1 MNNPYI
7 GKIEKTKCRFGTSQA
22 FYPADAVETILDYAY
37 GQVCLERRAL
47 NSLWDCWKVRRKQ
60 LRQERHAAQA
70 ALNNLR
76 IAFAELNMRKFAFK
90 NPRAYKFWEKA
101 LERFKESLAMRVAR
115 EFARECAKNNLNL
128 DPISSPLKSQYLM
141 YRVCMEWDGK
151 KGNIIVYKHMSP
163 NLNSLL
169 NSAYR
174 NLQPLSGSFQVKQS
188 ENNRPDQES
197 HPGCVFFGNLQ
208 HSFHYYD
215 GSVIKGATYV
225 AVYNVSRPEYSPGV
239 KRESWDFD
247 HDVSPFP
254 YPASYEAA
262 LAAYANECTARE
274 I

>member
-7 GKIEKTKCRFGTSQA
+7 GKIEKAKCCFGTSQA

-37 GQVCLERRAL
+37 GQVCLERRVL
-47 NSLWDCWKVRRKQ
+47 NSLWDRWKARRKQ

-70 ALNNLR
+70 ALKNLR
-76 IAFAELNMRKFAFK
+76 IAFAELHMRKFAFK
-90 NPRAYKFWEKA
+90 NIRAYKFWEKA
-101 LERFKESLAMRVAR
+101 LGRFKEPMAVRATR
-115 EFARECAKNNLNL
+115 EFARECAKLNL
-128 DPISSPLKSQYLM
+128 IPSPLKSQYLM

-163 NLNSLL
+163 SLNSLL
-169 NSAYR
+169 NSAHR
-174 NLQPLSGSFQVKQS
+174 NLQPLSDSFQVKQS
-188 ENNRPDQES
+188 ENNLPNQES
-197 HPGCVFFGNLQ
+197 HPGCVFFGNIQ
-208 HSFHYYD
+208 HSFHHY

-254 YPASYEAA
+254 YPASYEAT
-262 LAAYANECTARE
+262 LAAYTNECTAKE